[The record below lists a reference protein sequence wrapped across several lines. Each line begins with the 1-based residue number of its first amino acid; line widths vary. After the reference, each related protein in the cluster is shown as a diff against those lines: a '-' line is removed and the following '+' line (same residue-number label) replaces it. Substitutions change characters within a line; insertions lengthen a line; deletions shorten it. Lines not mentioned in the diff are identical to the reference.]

1 MIEILVGVPGCG
13 KSTYAKSRAETGWIV
28 VDLDAIVT
36 MLHGGDYTLYKENLN
51 GLYKATQNNII
62 QSALLAN
69 LDIVV
74 DRCNNLVSTRRQII
88 DLAKQFNV
96 PVNIIY
102 WPYSDNDF
110 ELLLSRRMRN
120 NRGHDRQRWSDVIL
134 RIGNAMEP
142 PTNKEVESVHGRVYV
157 V

>member
-13 KSTYAKSRAETGWIV
+13 KSTYAKSKARIGWIV

-36 MLHGGDYTLYKENLN
+36 MLHGGDYTQYDENLN
-51 GLYKATQNNII
+51 GLYKAIQNNII
-62 QSALLAN
+62 QSALLAH

-74 DRCNNLVSTRRQII
+74 DRCNNLSSTRRQII

-102 WPYSDNDF
+102 WPYCDENFD
-110 ELLLSRRMRN
+110 LLLSRRMKN
-120 NRGHDRQRWSDVIL
+120 SRGYDKRRWSEVIL

-142 PTNKEVESVHGRVYV
+142 PTDQEVESVCGHVYIA
-157 V
+157 